1 MKLMRAGVNEEIV
14 EISHFKSVERTVD
27 PLFASSDET
36 LAEMAK
42 SNEQALTVLY
52 RRHIDRIAR
61 YVAHHIRSK
70 HDAED
75 VTSQVFMAMVRGLP
89 KWKDKQVPFVA
100 WLYRLA
106 TNAIYSWMRRQRF
119 RKWIGLGSDPTTNAI
134 VPQDD
139 IEEVRFALQQ
149 LPEPFQQTLAL
160 HYLEQ
165 LSVTTVAQVLG
176 IAEGTVK
183 SRLTR
188 GRALLKELLEKRQ
201 K

>member
-1 MKLMRAGVNEEIV
+1 MRASINEEMG
-14 EISHFKSVERTVD
+14 EISHFKSVERTDD
-27 PLFASSDET
+27 PLLESSDET

-52 RRHIDRIAR
+52 RRHIDRIAH
-61 YVAHHIRSK
+61 YVARHIKSK

-75 VTSQVFMAMVRGLP
+75 VTSQVFVAMVRGLP
-89 KWKDKQVPFVA
+89 KWKEKQVPFVA

-134 VPQDD
+134 VPHDD
-139 IEEVRFALQQ
+139 IEELRFALQQ
-149 LPEPFQQTLAL
+149 VPEPFRKTLAI

-165 LSVTTVAQVLG
+165 LSGNHSCTSAWDCRRNREVTVNERTCLV
-176 IAEGTVK
+176 ERTP
-183 SRLTR
+183 
-188 GRALLKELLEKRQ
+188 
-201 K
+201 